1 MVRHPF
7 FLGEKKV
14 SEILETVKVKHENGF
29 MIINKSDFDE
39 KIHVLF
45 DEKPK
50 TVQKP
55 KTDVKE

>member
-1 MVRHPF
+1 M
-7 FLGEKKV
+7 

-45 DEKPK
+45 DERTK
-50 TVQKP
+50 TAQKP
-55 KTDVKE
+55 KTDVKD

>member
-1 MVRHPF
+1 M
-7 FLGEKKV
+7 

-50 TVQKP
+50 TAQKP
-55 KTDVKE
+55 KTEAKD